1 MNIRKNF
8 VTMITIPRKKNQSI
22 FCKSNTSSS
31 LYMYS
36 VILFVLPNFIQW
48 NFWWVFLWFS
58 KYADW
63 SVKIVMQGNLFLIFQ
78 KSRTDA
84 NNFDKDFTSE
94 EPTLTP
100 VDPSVVKTINQ
111 EEFHGFSF
119 INPDYGKLSY
129 CPTSDIHWPLL
140 ILKKDC
146 DDPPPPFCSPHK
158 SITGRKKHSHKEQW
172 IDFKEKKERKKNTGE
187 KYTIFF

>member
-1 MNIRKNF
+1 
-8 VTMITIPRKKNQSI
+8 
-22 FCKSNTSSS
+22 
-31 LYMYS
+31 
-36 VILFVLPNFIQW
+36 
-48 NFWWVFLWFS
+48 
-58 KYADW
+58 
-63 SVKIVMQGNLFLIFQ
+63 MQGNLFLIFQ

-129 CPTSDIHWPLL
+129 CPTSDIH
-140 ILKKDC
+140 
-146 DDPPPPFCSPHK
+146 
-158 SITGRKKHSHKEQW
+158 
-172 IDFKEKKERKKNTGE
+172 
-187 KYTIFF
+187 